1 VVEIAFWQVTFAQNV
16 GIGRILN
23 KTEKPLYSH
32 VPVAQV
38 HCMPFFSIYRVIAR
52 KEIDFFVL
60 DIEGH
65 EVEVLHTIPFEKI
78 NILVRILFYFCSNSN
93 NSQ

>member
-1 VVEIAFWQVTFAQNV
+1 V

-23 KTEKPLYSH
+23 ASEKALYPH
-32 VPVAQV
+32 VPVAKV

-52 KEIDFFVL
+52 HEVDFFIL

-65 EVEVLHTIPFEKI
+65 EVEVLHTIPFDKI
-78 NILVRILFYFCSNSN
+78 NILVFMFVCKNQIRELKICKLKRLS
-93 NSQ
+93 

>member
-1 VVEIAFWQVTFAQNV
+1 MTFAQNV

-23 KTEKPLYSH
+23 GTEKPLFPH

-38 HCMPFFSIYRVIAR
+38 HCMPFYSIYQVIGR
-52 KEIDFFVL
+52 KEIDFFIL

-65 EVEVLHTIPFEKI
+65 EVEVLHTIPFDKI
-78 NILVRILFYFCSNSN
+78 NILVMPKKLYFVIIIN
-93 NSQ
+93 NHEFDDL